1 MDKRVPSPFLII
13 YKYKTERVSILEQ
26 HPKTMEFMQIAM
38 KYLPEAKQKL
48 ESSGI
53 ELSMETIQPMM
64 ELFTKVMGEAYE
76 LGKKD
81 GQ

>member
-1 MDKRVPSPFLII
+1 
-13 YKYKTERVSILEQ
+13 VSKLEQ

-53 ELSMETIQPMM
+53 ELSLETIQPMM

-81 GQ
+81 AE

>member
-1 MDKRVPSPFLII
+1 MKLGVNDM
-13 YKYKTERVSILEQ
+13 EQ

-38 KYLPEAKQKL
+38 KYLPEAKEKL
-48 ESSGI
+48 EGTGI
-53 ELSMETIQPMM
+53 ELSMETLQPML

-81 GQ
+81 SQ

>member
-1 MDKRVPSPFLII
+1 M
-13 YKYKTERVSILEQ
+13 EQ

-48 ESSGI
+48 EGTGI
-53 ELSMETIQPMM
+53 ELSLDTIQPMM

>member
-1 MDKRVPSPFLII
+1 M
-13 YKYKTERVSILEQ
+13 EQ

-38 KYLPEAKQKL
+38 KYLPEAKEKL
-48 ESSGI
+48 EGTGI
-53 ELSMETIQPMM
+53 ELSMETLQPML

-81 GQ
+81 SQ